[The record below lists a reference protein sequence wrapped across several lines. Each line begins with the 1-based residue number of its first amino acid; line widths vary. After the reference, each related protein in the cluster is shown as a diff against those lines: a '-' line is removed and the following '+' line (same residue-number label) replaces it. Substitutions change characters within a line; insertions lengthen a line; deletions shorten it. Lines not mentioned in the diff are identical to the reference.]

1 MAERAELEEG
11 TSAAQ
16 QYNNDITA
24 KLNEISSLDRIDT
37 QITIH
42 REPAP
47 TYESQLV
54 KQTKR
59 ASDALGPV
67 TSRPAS
73 TIPLGALF
81 LLLLSFIA
89 NYKNQSASIGYCD
102 SGATTNDIVLA
113 RRSALDNANA
123 CIARRTALDLD
134 QPGAGKEVRCDVSA
148 LPLVPFVPRPTACAP
163 CPQHAVCEEG
173 YVVACEPE
181 YILTHHPLMVIS
193 PALDGLPGV
202 GPRAFAPS
210 CRPDTAKKRMIG
222 GLAKSME
229 NDLAKGRGLVVCAGM
244 GKEDGR
250 KGQGERFGMEEH
262 TLREMYASRRDVSV
276 LECCNSPGLKLICSQ
291 NSLASNSKKSSKW
304 HSRIWSSTTMSLN
317 R

>member
-1 MAERAELEEG
+1 MSEREDLEDE

-37 QITIH
+37 QITVH
-42 REPAP
+42 QGPAA
-47 TYESQLV
+47 TYENQLV
-54 KQTKR
+54 TRARR
-59 ASDALGPV
+59 ASDALAPV
-67 TSRPAS
+67 STRTAS

-89 NYKNQSASIGYCD
+89 NYKNQSSAIGFCD
-102 SGATTNDIVLA
+102 SAATTNDIVLA
-113 RRSALDNANA
+113 RQSAFDNANA
-123 CIARRTALDLD
+123 CIARKTALDLD
-134 QPGAGKEVRCDVSA
+134 HPGAGKDVHCDVSA
-148 LPLVPFVPRPTACAP
+148 LPMVPFVPRPTACAA

-173 YVVACEPE
+173 YIVACEPE
-181 YILTHHPLMVIS
+181 YILNQHPLMAFSSAV
-193 PALDGLPGV
+193 DGLPGL
-202 GPRAFAPS
+202 GPRPFPPS

-262 TLREMYASRRDVSV
+262 TLKEMYASRRDVSGPRRG
-276 LECCNSPGLKLICSQ
+276 NIS
-291 NSLASNSKKSSKW
+291 
-304 HSRIWSSTTMSLN
+304 
-317 R
+317 